1 MYVLMLLVLDIV
13 QGQNLTVAKALYS
26 DLITGYKKQLMPM
39 TNFSEPLSIGLTI
52 YLMSFNSFE
61 EVDETLSVTSVVSL
75 KWIDPSLKWDP
86 AAYGNLTSLALD
98 PVDIWLPP
106 VFLLNGVK
114 KLEPIGG
121 DTKFHVIVD
130 SNGEINYSPGGVL
143 NAKCPTDIAK
153 FPFDEQTCDLQFVPW
168 GLTLQYVILY
178 PEFENIQL
186 QYFTSHSDW
195 KIVDHSTYLLDI
207 GGLGCIWAHMKIKR
221 QPLYYAIMT
230 ILPTLLFSLLNPLV
244 FVLPVESGERVSLSI
259 TILLSYAIFLTLVS
273 ASIPTSSNPM
283 CTLLTVMIAIIAISG
298 IIVFGAIFSVRYYY
312 SSDPKTI
319 CCTVKYLVRMKLR
332 LGLKRNVVQSK
343 ADVIVEKFSGKDVAH
358 TLDFIFLIIT
368 YGLIFVIIFSY
379 FIYVLS

>member
-1 MYVLMLLVLDIV
+1 M
-13 QGQNLTVAKALYS
+13 
-26 DLITGYKKQLMPM
+26 
-39 TNFSEPLSIGLTI
+39 
-52 YLMSFNSFE
+52 
-61 EVDETLSVTSVVSL
+61 
-75 KWIDPSLKWDP
+75 
-86 AAYGNLTSLALD
+86 
-98 PVDIWLPP
+98 
-106 VFLLNGVK
+106 
-114 KLEPIGG
+114 
-121 DTKFHVIVD
+121 IVD

-168 GLTLQYVILY
+168 GLSLQYVILY

-298 IIVFGAIFSVRYYY
+298 IIVLGAILSVRYYY
-312 SSDPKTI
+312 SSDIQTI

-332 LGLKRNVVQSK
+332 HGKKRNVVQSK
-343 ADVIVEKFSGKDVAH
+343 ADVIVEKLSGKDVAH